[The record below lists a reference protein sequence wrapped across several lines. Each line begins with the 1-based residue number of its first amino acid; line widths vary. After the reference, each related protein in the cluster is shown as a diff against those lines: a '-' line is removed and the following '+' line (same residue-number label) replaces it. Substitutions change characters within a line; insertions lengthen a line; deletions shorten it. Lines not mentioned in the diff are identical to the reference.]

1 MNRKIMIKKN
11 LRIKNKII
19 ATNSDCLDAMI
30 SKSQILGFK
39 TILSPIIQHDVVIS
53 AKKLVKMISS
63 SSRRSC
69 IIFGGEPTVSLKA
82 KGRGGRNQEL
92 VLQILKLIHHSNQ
105 NLIISSIGTDGIDG
119 NTKYSGALIENNSYN
134 PEEITHYL
142 KNNNS
147 NLFFKKYGGLI
158 KTGYTHTNLMDFGL
172 ILKY

>member
-1 MNRKIMIKKN
+1 MSKKTITQKN

-19 ATNSDCLDAMI
+19 ATNRNCLDSMV
-30 SKSQILGFK
+30 SKSQVLGFK
-39 TILSPIIQHDVVIS
+39 VIVSPIIQYDVVIS
-53 AKKLVKMISS
+53 AKRLVKMIPKN
-63 SSRRSC
+63 RRSC
-69 IIFGGEPTVSLKA
+69 IIFGGEPTVNV
-82 KGRGGRNQEL
+82 KGKGKGGRNQEL
-92 VLQILKLIHHSNQ
+92 VLQILKLTHHSNQ

>member
-1 MNRKIMIKKN
+1 
-11 LRIKNKII
+11 
-19 ATNSDCLDAMI
+19 MI

-92 VLQILKLIHHSNQ
+92 VLQILKLIYDSNH
-105 NLIISSIGTDGIDG
+105 NLIISSIGTDGMDG
-119 NTKYSGALIENNSYN
+119 NTKYAGALIGNDLIKSED
-134 PEEITHYL
+134 ITYFL

-158 KTGYTHTNLMDFGL
+158 KTGYTRTNLMDFGL
-172 ILKY
+172 ILKC